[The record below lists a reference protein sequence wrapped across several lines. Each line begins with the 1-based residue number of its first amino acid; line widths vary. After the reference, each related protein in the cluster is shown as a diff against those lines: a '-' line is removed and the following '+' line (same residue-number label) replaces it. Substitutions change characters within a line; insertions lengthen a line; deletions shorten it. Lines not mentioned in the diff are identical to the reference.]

1 MSFPDMKSLMGRAQ
15 LRGFRQP
22 HENESEEVYREAFA
36 DFMFNV
42 DRVESV
48 EIRTGKGWDALDPF
62 TLLAGAMGGADK
74 VHGLMADLGVQVKV
88 PENKDAV
95 KGKLPLPEYP
105 HLMIT
110 SPRDGEMLHLY
121 VEKEAEQ
128 MIELLAV
135 FMATSPVV
143 RTSEIAGTQITE
155 IESMSAGASRYVV
168 SRMCEYLE
176 DGNEHPMLQKLVN
189 SLAGRMLV
197 GDLPLNISISKL
209 QDSALDEGFALPA

>member
-1 MSFPDMKSLMGRAQ
+1 MPMSFPDMKSLMGRAE

-22 HENESEEVYREAFA
+22 HEGESEATYREAFA
-36 DFMFNV
+36 DFMLNV

-48 EIRTGKGWDALDPF
+48 EIRSGKGWDQLDPF
-62 TLLAGAMGGADK
+62 TLLAGALGGADK
-74 VHGLMADLGVQVKV
+74 VNNMMADLGVPAKE
-88 PENKDAV
+88 PKRE
-95 KGKLPLPEYP
+95 LPVPEYP

-110 SPRDGEMLHLY
+110 SARDSEMLHLY
-121 VEKEAEQ
+121 VEDEAKQ
-128 MIELLAV
+128 MIELLSV

-143 RTSEIAGTQITE
+143 RSGEISGTQITE

-176 DGNEHPMLQKLVN
+176 DGNENPLLQKLVN

-197 GDLPLNISISKL
+197 GDLPLNITVNKL
-209 QDSALDEGFALPA
+209 QEEPDCADDDGFALPA